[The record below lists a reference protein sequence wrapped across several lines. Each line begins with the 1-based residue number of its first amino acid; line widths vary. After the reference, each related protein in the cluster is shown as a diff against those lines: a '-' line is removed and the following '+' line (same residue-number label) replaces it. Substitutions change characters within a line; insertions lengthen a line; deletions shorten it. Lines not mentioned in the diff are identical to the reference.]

1 MFPDL
6 TFLESSALYVKP
18 VNVTAEA
25 VAVVSVV
32 PVLFSVLAREY
43 VVAPRSFV

>member
-6 TFLESSALYVKP
+6 TVPSTLPSN
-18 VNVTAEA
+18 VNPSYDLTVA

-32 PVLFSVLAREY
+32 PVNVSL
-43 VVAPRSFV
+43 SFRLSLSG